1 MSDSSR
7 EAHIEKINKAKAEMK
22 TAGPCHRRDIA
33 RSIKR
38 MKKELIIYDKY
49 HKQAVMRSG

>member
-1 MSDSSR
+1 MADKAR
-7 EAHIEKINKAKAEMK
+7 EEHVQKIRSAIQEMK
-22 TAGPCHRRDIA
+22 TAGPYHRRDLA

-49 HKQAVMRSG
+49 HNQAVMRSG